1 MHEVTAF
8 SPALMVASPE
18 AVLLL
23 SCRTVQ
29 PKDIAPQDLVL
40 VDPKESPS
48 DRPKEQASPVVSND
62 AFHFQHIPELDGFR
76 GLAILLV
83 VVGRYWEFHG
93 SSSVRN
99 LAQSIAHL
107 GVLLFFV
114 LSGFLITGLLYRERS
129 LTGSISFK
137 RFYIRR
143 ALRLLPAFF
152 LFLFTVALLVKLG
165 NVTDVPKIEFLE
177 CLLYLRNIFGHSLSL
192 GHIWSLSLEEQF
204 YLVWPLTFF
213 LLPPKR
219 APAVVAWVC
228 LAFMIWRGLA
238 IAFRLFSYEHGI
250 FYVRPY
256 FRFDSILIGCLIAL
270 WLCSS
275 ATAHKRLKSFAQ
287 HSWSPALWITLF
299 LWATIGERFS
309 RTLHITISEILVAMV
324 LSHVVLRADSL
335 AARIFRARWLR
346 YGGVI
351 SYSLYLWQDLFI
363 SPEPPSWGLLRE
375 PPLAFIL
382 PIAIAVASYHLME
395 RPILRL
401 KNRLAPEARSAEL

>member
-1 MHEVTAF
+1 
-8 SPALMVASPE
+8 
-18 AVLLL
+18 
-23 SCRTVQ
+23 
-29 PKDIAPQDLVL
+29 
-40 VDPKESPS
+40 
-48 DRPKEQASPVVSND
+48 
-62 AFHFQHIPELDGFR
+62 
-76 GLAILLV
+76 
-83 VVGRYWEFHG
+83 
-93 SSSVRN
+93 
-99 LAQSIAHL
+99 
-107 GVLLFFV
+107 
-114 LSGFLITGLLYRERS
+114 
-129 LTGSISFK
+129 
-137 RFYIRR
+137 
-143 ALRLLPAFF
+143 
-152 LFLFTVALLVKLG
+152 VKLG
-165 NVTDVPKIEFLE
+165 PVSDVPKMEFLE

-204 YLVWPLTFF
+204 YVVWPLAFF

-275 ATAHKRLKSFAQ
+275 TSAHKRLKSFAQ
-287 HSWSPALWITLF
+287 HSWSGALWITLF
-299 LWATIGERFS
+299 LWAAIGERFS

-324 LSHVVLRADSL
+324 LIHVVLRADSL
-335 AARIFRARWLR
+335 AARICRSRWLR

-351 SYSLYLWQDLFI
+351 SYSLYLWQELFI
-363 SPEPPSWGLLRE
+363 SPGPPSWGLLRE
-375 PPLAFIL
+375 LPLAFIV